1 MGTNNCTKGPLS
13 PGCLT
18 QPNLDAQMGA
28 RNDHPAVEAAEMN
41 AQRRSPARAPHRRER
56 HGRTQT
62 APQTPAAAPTPAPE
76 APVSPNA
83 SIDVYGN
90 SLAMLS
96 RVNGPNFTLANSTG
110 GVGGA
115 AYSRNIVNHPILG
128 NTRWSLGAEFRYG
141 SFVVNGSDVTLPY
154 GALTARFTTQP
165 VGMGLSSGNNSVTV
179 FGHRIPF
186 DCGPFRW
193 RAFNAS
199 FVELGALSMS
209 TPEGQEWSPIFS
221 IGSRIGGGFA
231 IRSGS
236 TWVMLDGMLEFH
248 GLSLNT
254 LGQGAP
260 RVHDIVTP
268 LFQVS
273 VVPEG
278 DDPHHHTETGLYTY
292 VALAASLLQQR
303 QFNLLVADSTI
314 GLHHTALPGSP
325 FGPDASLRGTIRGV
339 NAGLGLATGTFAGAT
354 QVPATRR
361 IMETGEA
368 GQIGMGVLY
377 GGLTIAGVVGFILS
391 TADREGSSEVHA
403 LGLQMFSAPANWGTA
418 QGERALRGTPDT
430 RRAIAGAFL
439 GVGALL
445 STLIPLTTTPSP
457 ITDNATQLGG
467 HLLTSGLRWMIDPY

>member
-18 QPNLDAQMGA
+18 QPSLDAQMGA
-28 RNDHPAVEAAEMN
+28 RNDHPAVEPAEMN
-41 AQRRSPARAPHRRER
+41 AQPRRRPQPAAPHGRRDR
-56 HGRTQT
+56 HGRTPA
-62 APQTPAAAPTPAPE
+62 APQTPAAVPTPTPE

-90 SLAMLS
+90 SLGLLDVA
-96 RVNGPNFTLANSTG
+96 NGPTFTLANSTG
-110 GVGGA
+110 LGVGA
-115 AYSRNIVNHPILG
+115 SYSRNIVAHPLLG
-128 NTRWSLGAEFRYG
+128 NTRWSAGGEFRYG
-141 SFVVNGSDVTLPY
+141 SFAVSGSDVTLPY
-154 GALTARFTTQP
+154 GLLTARVTTQP
-165 VGMGLSSGNNSVTV
+165 VGMGLSRGTS
-179 FGHRIPF
+179 RILGIPL
-186 DCGPFRW
+186 DGSNFRW
-193 RAFNAS
+193 RAYNAS
-199 FVELGALSMS
+199 FVELGAASVS
-209 TPEGQEWSPIFS
+209 TPEGREWTPVIST
-221 IGSRIGGGFA
+221 GTRIGVGA
-231 IRSGS
+231 AVHSGS
-236 TWVMLDGMLEFH
+236 LWVMFDGILEFH

-254 LGQGAP
+254 LGAGAP
-260 RVHDIVTP
+260 RIHDLVTP
-268 LFQVS
+268 MFQVS
-273 VVPEG
+273 IVPDG
-278 DDPHHHTETGLYTY
+278 DDPARHTETGLHTYT
-292 VALAASLLQQR
+292 ALAASLLQQR

-314 GLHHTALPGSP
+314 SLHHTTLPGSP

-339 NAGLGLATGTFAGAT
+339 NAGLGIATGTFTGAT

-377 GGLTIAGVVGFILS
+377 GGLTIAGVVGFVLS

-403 LGLQMFSAPANWGTA
+403 LGLQMFSAPATWGTA